1 MFSVKIEWE
10 CKEKEWKP
18 EIETSDMAI
27 VIAFEAFKS
36 ENKSKREPNL
46 IIDLFFAENDVYFL
60 RKII

>member
-1 MFSVKIEWE
+1 MKAGNQ
-10 CKEKEWKP
+10 
-18 EIETSDMAI
+18 DLGHGH